1 MRNRSH
7 ERGEKGHE
15 RPHVVKVTDWVPHV
29 VKVMDWVPHV
39 VKVTDWV
46 THVVKVTDGCHTL
59 SR

>member
-7 ERGEKGHE
+7 ERGDRGHE
-15 RPHVVKVTDWVPHV
+15 RPHVVKVT
-29 VKVMDWVPHV
+29 DWVPHV

-46 THVVKVTDGCHTL
+46 THVVKVTDGCHML